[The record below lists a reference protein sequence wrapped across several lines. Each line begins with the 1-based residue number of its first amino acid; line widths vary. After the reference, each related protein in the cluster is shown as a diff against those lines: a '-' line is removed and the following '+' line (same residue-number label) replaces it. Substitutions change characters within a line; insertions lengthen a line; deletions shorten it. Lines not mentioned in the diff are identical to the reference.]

1 MYVAVFNNF
10 LVLISSFF
18 FIIEL
23 ALDDRTPYLSVALFT
38 FVSFLSGLCCIGL
51 LQMFVEKAFDDDEK
65 DRGTYSSGV
74 SVKN

>member
-10 LVLISSFF
+10 SVLISSF

-38 FVSFLSGLCCIGL
+38 FVSFLSGLCCIGI